1 MYAVT
6 FYSFKGG
13 VGRTLALAN
22 IGLELTRKG
31 RRVLL
36 TDFDLESP
44 GIDTFETLRPRESH
58 QGIVEYVSNF
68 MATRIAPDARDYI
81 YEVLG
86 VGQKGGRL
94 WVMPA
99 GKGDEEYAQK
109 LSSISWQRLYDELDG
124 FLMFED
130 LKAQWRKSFEPD
142 YVLIDSRT
150 GHTDIEGICTRQLPD
165 AVVVLFFPNE
175 QNLAGLKATIS
186 SIKSEAESRKDKT
199 IKLHYVMSNVP
210 DLDDEQEILSGL
222 QQRFRQELGY
232 EELTSVIHRYD
243 SLSLLKQSL
252 FVQERP
258 KSRLSKE
265 YLALLNRITDENIQ
279 DREAV
284 IRSLTGRIPYRM
296 RTVLAREY
304 QQKRLDDI
312 LKYHSHD
319 GQVLYVLAMDLKRRG
334 RLEESKMLLG
344 RSIELGHRSP
354 EALLAQAEVRFQDKD
369 ISAALSDVFE
379 AFQSEDLDEDELS
392 RGIEI
397 LRQAAPEKLL
407 EISKTSAF
415 RSLSSYRCSQIVYDL
430 MWCKEGLQAAIDLFS
445 RYRKDSSLRVDTSE
459 LVRLFLSLSLI
470 GLSRFE
476 EALGL
481 FGSVRPAPQDL
492 DINDTFNYG
501 MAEWGKTGA
510 PPKDMF
516 ERVVELDSKSEEI
529 QSANYHQCL
538 AIALWVISSN
548 TDALD
553 RVKKAK
559 DKIVEK
565 STPEFSCWR
574 YMQVAP
580 PDFREDCTSIEKLIK
595 GEKVHPMFFQYRN
608 TPK

>member
-1 MYAVT
+1 MYTVT

-22 IGLELTRKG
+22 VGLELARTG

-36 TDFDLESP
+36 ADFDLESP
-44 GIDTFETLRPRESH
+44 GIDTFEILRPREPNS
-58 QGIVEYVSNF
+58 GLVEYVSKF
-68 MATRIAPDARDYI
+68 MGTRIAPDVKDFI
-81 YEVLG
+81 YEALG
-86 VGQKGGRL
+86 IGQKGGRL

-99 GKGDEEYAQK
+99 GRGDEEYAQK

-130 LKAQWRKSFEPD
+130 LKAQWRTSFEPD

-150 GHTDIEGICTRQLPD
+150 GHTDTEGICTRQLPE

-175 QNLAGLKATIS
+175 QNLAGLKATVS
-186 SIKSEAESRKDKT
+186 SIRSEDERRKDNPIT
-199 IKLHYVMSNVP
+199 LHYVMSNVP

-222 QQRFRQELGY
+222 QRRFREELGY

-252 FVQERP
+252 FVRERP

-284 IRSLTGRIPYRM
+284 IRSLTRRRSYRM
-296 RTVLAREY
+296 RARLTRES
-304 QQKRLDDI
+304 QQERFDDI

-344 RSIELGHRSP
+344 RSIELGHRSA

-369 ISAALSDVFE
+369 LSSVLSDVFE

-397 LRQAAPEKLL
+397 LRRAAPEKLL
-407 EISKTSAF
+407 EISKMPAF
-415 RSLSSYRCSQIVYDL
+415 RSLSSYSQIAYDL

-459 LVRLFLSLSLI
+459 SVRVLLSLSLI

-492 DINDTFNYG
+492 GTSDSFNYG

-516 ERVVELDSKSEEI
+516 GRVVELDSKGTGRH
-529 QSANYHQCL
+529 SANYHQCL
-538 AIALWVISSN
+538 AISLWVIGRN
-548 TDALD
+548 QDALK
-553 RVKKAK
+553 RLEKAK
-559 DKIVEK
+559 EEISERP
-565 STPEFSCWR
+565 TPDFSCWR
-574 YMQVAP
+574 YMKVAP
-580 PDFREDCTSIEKLIK
+580 PDFREDCQSIQKLIE
-595 GEKVHPMFFQYRN
+595 GTNLYPLFF
-608 TPK
+608 PKSHRE